1 MRDNRI
7 LVVSNDFQ
15 FYNLIQNAV
24 QESGMGTCEY
34 VAASGVQSDF
44 PQYACSLIIV
54 DIRNLDVNGS
64 ETVCTVRKIYSMPI
78 LVLTE
83 KVAAKNKI
91 ALFQAGANACLEMPI
106 DLSVCVAQADSLIQ
120 LYMEAQEKNRK
131 HKPLNFGDEL
141 IIDPT
146 YRQVIIDGELLELTR
161 TEFELLYYMAGH
173 CNQIFSRQQLYQQ
186 IWSDDLGIDGEHTV
200 KTNIGNLKKKLT
212 ALGKGYIQNS
222 RGIGYKFVPPNYNA

>member
-24 QESGMGTCEY
+24 QESGMGTCQY
-34 VAASGVQSDF
+34 VAASRVQSVF
-44 PQYACSLIIV
+44 PQYTCSLIIV
-54 DIRNLDVNGS
+54 DIRHLDVNSS

-83 KVAAKNKI
+83 KIAAKNKI

-120 LYMEAQEKNRK
+120 LYMEAQEKNRE

-146 YRQVIIDGELLELTR
+146 YRQVIIDGEQLILTR
-161 TEFELLYYMAGH
+161 TEFDLLLCLAQHPY
-173 CNQIFSRQQLYQQ
+173 QVWSRMQLYHHV
-186 IWSDDLGIDGEHTV
+186 WSDDLGASGDNTV
-200 KTNIGNLKKKLT
+200 RTHIGNLRKKL
-212 ALGKGYIQNS
+212 ADAGKHYIESS
-222 RGIGYKFVPPNYNA
+222 RGIGYKFVPSP

>member
-24 QESGMGTCEY
+24 QESGMGTCQY

-91 ALFQAGANACLEMPI
+91 ALFQAGAHACLEMPI

-200 KTNIGNLKKKLT
+200 KTHIGNLKKKLT